1 MRHALPCISL
11 LALLTLAACSDNDP
25 RPERTPTSISLQKL
39 ATLQTGGFNED
50 GGGAE
55 IPAFDPGSKRGFVVN
70 AVDGRVDVVDLS
82 NPAAPHALTSIDTS
96 ALGAAN
102 SVAVRAGLLAVAIEA
117 SPKQDPGVVA
127 FYKASDSSL
136 IGTIAVGSLPD
147 MLTFTPDGRYV
158 VVANEGEPNDDYTVD
173 PQGSVSIIDVATR
186 TARTA
191 NFSAFNG
198 REAELRAQG
207 VRLFGPG
214 ATAAQDLEPEYVAI
228 SPDSSTAYVSLQ
240 ENNAIAVVDIAS
252 ATVTAVQPLGYK
264 NHLLTDNGFGS
275 GNKLDAS
282 DRDSAIAIS
291 NWPLFGMYQP
301 DAIAAYEAAGS
312 TYLVTAN
319 EGDARDY
326 GGYSE
331 ESRIKSLTLDPARFP
346 DAATLQTDA
355 QLGRLNVT
363 TALGDTDGDGD
374 FDALYSFGSR
384 SFSIRRADGSLVWD
398 SGDFF
403 ERHIAQNHPDSF
415 NSDHAENDSR
425 DSRSDNKGPEP
436 EALALAHI
444 GDKTFAFIGMER
456 DSGLFV
462 YDITDPAAP
471 QFLQYLNLRDFAA
484 TDMTLAGDLGPEGLV
499 FVPAAESPNGEPL
512 LLVANEVSG
521 TLTLYRIQQT
531 F

>member
-1 MRHALPCISL
+1 MRNALPCIGL
-11 LALLTLAACSDNDP
+11 MAVLTLAACTDDNKA
-25 RPERTPTSISLQKL
+25 EKTPVSIGLVKL

-55 IPAFDPGSKRGFVVN
+55 IPAFDPASKRGFVVN

-82 NPAAPHALTSIDTS
+82 NPGAPKSLTSIDTS
-96 ALGAAN
+96 TLGAAN
-102 SVAVRAGLLAVAIEA
+102 SVSVSAGVLAVAIEA

-136 IGTIAVGSLPD
+136 IGTVTVGSLPD

-158 VVANEGEPNDDYTVD
+158 IVANEGEPNDDYTVD

-191 NFSAFNG
+191 SFVAFNG
-198 REAELRAQG
+198 QEAQLRAHG
-207 VRLFGPG
+207 IRIFGPG
-214 ATAAQDLEPEYVAI
+214 ATAAQDFEPEYVAV
-228 SPDSSTAYVSLQ
+228 SADSATAYVSLQ
-240 ENNAIAVVDIAS
+240 ENNAIAVVDIAT

-264 NHLLTDNGFGS
+264 DHRLVDNGFDS
-275 GNKLDAS
+275 GNALDTS
-282 DRDSAIAIS
+282 DRDSAINIA

-301 DAIAAYEAAGS
+301 DTIAAYEVAGA

-326 GGYSE
+326 DGYSE

-346 DAATLQTDA
+346 DAAALQADA
-355 QLGRLNVT
+355 QVGRLNVT
-363 TALGDTDGDGD
+363 TARGDTDGDGD
-374 FDALYSFGSR
+374 FDELYSFGGR

-403 ERHIAQNHPDSF
+403 ERYIAQNHPDSF

-436 EALALAHI
+436 EALTLGRI
-444 GDKTFAFIGMER
+444 GNKTFAFVGMER

-462 YDITDPAAP
+462 YDITDPTAP
-471 QFLQYLNLRDFAA
+471 KFLQYLNLRDFTA
-484 TDMTLAGDLGPEGLV
+484 TDMALAGDLGPEGLA

>member
-1 MRHALPCISL
+1 MRHALYGMSL
-11 LALLTLAACSDNDP
+11 LAALSLAACNDDDKT
-25 RPERTPTSISLQKL
+25 EKTPASIELVKL
-39 ATLQTGGFNED
+39 ATLKTGGFNED

-55 IPAFDPGSKRGFVVN
+55 IPAFDPASKRGFVVN

-82 NPAAPHALTSIDTS
+82 NPAAPKALASIDTS
-96 ALGAAN
+96 TLGAAN
-102 SVAVRAGLLAVAIEA
+102 SVAVSAGMLAVAIEA

-136 IGTIAVGSLPD
+136 IGTVIVGSLPD

-191 NFSAFNG
+191 SFVAFNG
-198 REAELRAQG
+198 KEDELRAQG
-207 VRLFGPG
+207 IRIFGPG
-214 ATAAQDLEPEYVAI
+214 AAAAQDFEPEYVAV
-228 SPDSSTAYVSLQ
+228 SADSATAYVSLQ
-240 ENNAIAVVDIAS
+240 ENNAIAVIDIAT

-264 NHLLTDNGFGS
+264 DHRLADNGFGS
-275 GNKLDAS
+275 GNALDPS
-282 DRDSAIAIS
+282 DRDSAISIS
-291 NWPLFGMYQP
+291 NWPVFGMYQP
-301 DAIAAYEAAGS
+301 DTIAAYDVGGS

-326 GGYSE
+326 DGYSE
-331 ESRIKSLTLDPARFP
+331 ESRVKSLPLDPVRFP
-346 DAATLQTDA
+346 DAATLQADA

-363 TALGDTDGDGD
+363 TALGDTDQDGD
-374 FDALYSFGSR
+374 FDALYSFGGR

-398 SGDFF
+398 SGDFL
-403 ERHIAQNHPDSF
+403 EHHIAQIHPDSF

-436 EALALAHI
+436 EALALGRI
-444 GDKTFAFIGMER
+444 GNKTFAFVGMER

-462 YDITDPAAP
+462 YDISNPTAP

-484 TDMTLAGDLGPEGLV
+484 TDMALAGDLGPEGLV
-499 FVPAAESPNGEPL
+499 FIPAAESPNGEPL